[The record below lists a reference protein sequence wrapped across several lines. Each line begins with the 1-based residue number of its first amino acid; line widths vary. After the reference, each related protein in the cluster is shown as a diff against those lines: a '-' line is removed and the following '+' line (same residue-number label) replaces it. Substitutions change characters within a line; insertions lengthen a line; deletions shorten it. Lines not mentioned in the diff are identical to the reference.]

1 MRAGKLVFGTE
12 LVNSEGPDQPRLRP
26 SLTATSLPAH
36 PRGIAIVSPAPVETP
51 VAFVPA
57 LLLAALS
64 AASPGP
70 THSAPPAAR
79 LDTLGPV
86 PTEIR
91 VGEPGSPA
99 FTFVL
104 HDGNNNPI
112 ANRTVWLQVIG
123 KSVSVYRDT
132 LTTDDRGV
140 VAFHELTVYGPVGDL
155 SVIAIAGE
163 VTAGP
168 FKVRLVAGEARRLLV
183 LSQPPRRAIADS
195 LLRFTFRLRVLD
207 AAGNPLDR
215 TEVRVTPVLRE
226 TIGSSSGCTG
236 EPALSGLTLKKSGDE
251 GEVAFDSLGFSGCP
265 GRYVLMASLTGYLT
279 DTVASNPFEYD
290 PDVSLDRNYM
300 AISAIKSIAGE
311 VPDDEFFDI
320 RFRFR
325 LSRQVFVMATSDV
338 ALTSRTSDSVRSS
351 QRKLTEAS
359 LALNVRLHTR
369 TDRQSGV
376 PERSLFTGV
385 AVKVFN
391 TTPYAGVVF
400 GAVESAGSPF
410 QGSNLTVGYVVAL
423 YSTPFIVHGS
433 TIRPQ
438 RHNLL
443 ADFLIRS
450 ESIDFFKS
458 LNIRG
463 SILLPFAHG
472 EPLASRIGIAVPVGT
487 LHLF

>member
-1 MRAGKLVFGTE
+1 MAL
-12 LVNSEGPDQPRLRP
+12 
-26 SLTATSLPAH
+26 
-36 PRGIAIVSPAPVETP
+36 
-51 VAFVPA
+51 VPA
-57 LLLAALS
+57 LLLAALHAAPVGLPTS
-64 AASPGP
+64 AA
-70 THSAPPAAR
+70 PPSAR
-79 LDTLGPV
+79 LDPLGPV
-86 PTEIR
+86 PTELR
-91 VGEPGSPA
+91 SGEVSTPVFA
-99 FTFVL
+99 FVL
-104 HDGNNNPI
+104 RDADGNPV
-112 ANRTVWLQVIG
+112 ANRVVWLQVIG
-123 KSVSVYRDT
+123 RSVSTSNDSLV
-132 LTTDDRGV
+132 TDDRGV
-140 VAFHELTVYGPVGDL
+140 ALFRELRVYGPVGEI
-155 SVIAIAGE
+155 SVIAVAGD

-168 FKVRLVAGEARRLLV
+168 FKVNLLAGDPRRLMI

-195 LLRFTFRLRVLD
+195 LLRFSFRVRVLD
-207 AAGNPLDR
+207 FAGNPLER
-215 TEVRVTPVLRE
+215 VEVRVTPVLRE
-226 TIGSSSGCTG
+226 AYGEDCTG
-236 EPALSGLTLKKSGDE
+236 APALSGSTLRKTGDG

-265 GRYVLMASLTGYLT
+265 GRYVLMAALTAGYFP
-279 DTVASNPFEYD
+279 DTASSNPFEYD
-290 PDVSLDRNYM
+290 PDASLDRNYM

-325 LSRQVFVMATSDV
+325 LSRHLFVMATSDV

-359 LALNVRLHTR
+359 LSFNLRLHTR

-376 PERSLFTGV
+376 PERSLFTGAV
-385 AVKVFN
+385 VKVFN
-391 TTPYAGVVF
+391 TTPYAGILF

-423 YSTPFIVHGS
+423 YSTPFIVHGN

-463 SILLPFAHG
+463 SVLLPFAHG